1 MYDRTIDVSCI
12 DMEILLE
19 FYQTTWIKNMQN
31 DGCLIEREDIDES
44 VCKKKKVILI
54 FINFYIFRKL

>member
-1 MYDRTIDVSCI
+1 
-12 DMEILLE
+12 
-19 FYQTTWIKNMQN
+19 MQN

-54 FINFYIFRKL
+54 FIHFYIFRKL

>member
-1 MYDRTIDVSCI
+1 M
-12 DMEILLE
+12 
-19 FYQTTWIKNMQN
+19 FN
-31 DGCLIEREDIDES
+31 EREDIDES